1 MYPSY
6 RIRCNMANCDAVV
19 RHPVQ
24 VFIQLTLYYS
34 NCIRALC
41 PLTQIATCV
50 SAKCT
55 METALT
61 SLNIR
66 DIRRFVPV
74 SRRRSIL
81 IEDALFLCATLSARD
96 GWNISD
102 RSIRPIAPVWLSDG
116 KYYRV
121 TTNPIKSCASEMMK
135 RRCFNQDSFF

>member
-1 MYPSY
+1 
-6 RIRCNMANCDAVV
+6 
-19 RHPVQ
+19 
-24 VFIQLTLYYS
+24 
-34 NCIRALC
+34 
-41 PLTQIATCV
+41 
-50 SAKCT
+50 

-102 RSIRPIAPVWLSDG
+102 RSIRPIAPV
-116 KYYRV
+116 
-121 TTNPIKSCASEMMK
+121 
-135 RRCFNQDSFF
+135 